1 MDVAMKLSE
10 ILQRLEELKQEN
22 GDIELQ
28 HINDVIKTIP
38 ADWFVTF
45 PPKKPGNYLVTMR
58 VIGDSRNHPFVWITD
73 FDGQEFKNPCI
84 PTATVEVLAWAEPP
98 EPYKEKT

>member
-45 PPKKPGNYLVTMR
+45 
-58 VIGDSRNHPFVWITD
+58 
-73 FDGQEFKNPCI
+73 
-84 PTATVEVLAWAEPP
+84 ATI
-98 EPYKEKT
+98 YKLL

>member
-1 MDVAMKLSE
+1 MKLSE

-38 ADWFVTF
+38 ADWIVTF
-45 PPKKPGNYLVTMR
+45 PPKKTRQVPCNNEGNWRLQKSPVCLDN
-58 VIGDSRNHPFVWITD
+58 G
-73 FDGQEFKNPCI
+73 
-84 PTATVEVLAWAEPP
+84 L
-98 EPYKEKT
+98 